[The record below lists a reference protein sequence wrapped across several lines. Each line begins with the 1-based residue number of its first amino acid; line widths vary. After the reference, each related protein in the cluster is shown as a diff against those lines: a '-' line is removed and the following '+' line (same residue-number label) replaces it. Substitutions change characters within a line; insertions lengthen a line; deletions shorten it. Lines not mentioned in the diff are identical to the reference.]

1 MRLLGSARSMPFG
14 AGCPCRCSNVA
25 SAVTQIQAL
34 GDRSEAVAER
44 LNRGFD
50 VCVRMGQGGETCLE
64 G

>member
-1 MRLLGSARSMPFG
+1 MLKCGIG
-14 AGCPCRCSNVA
+14 
-25 SAVTQIQAL
+25 VTQIQAL

-50 VCVRMGQGGETCLE
+50 VCVRMGKGGEPCFE